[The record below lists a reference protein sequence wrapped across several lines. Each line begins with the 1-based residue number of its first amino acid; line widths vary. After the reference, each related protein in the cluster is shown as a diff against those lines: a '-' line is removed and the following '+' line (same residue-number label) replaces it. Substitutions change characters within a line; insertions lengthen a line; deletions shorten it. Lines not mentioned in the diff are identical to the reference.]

1 MVRLFLGLVCL
12 VHGVAHLVGFF
23 AAWRPSVIPELQHKT
38 TVLSGKL
45 DLGEAG
51 IRVMGVLWLMLAV
64 AFVCVGAMV
73 VLKMPLAIPAVL
85 AAAAVSG
92 VLSLIAWPESQIG
105 VFVNLGVA
113 AFVFA
118 ALRYGWL

>member
-1 MVRLFLGLVCL
+1 M
-12 VHGVAHLVGFF
+12 HGVAHLVGFL

-45 DLGEAG
+45 DLGETG
-51 IRVMGVLWLMLAV
+51 IRVMGVLWLTLAV
-64 AFVCVGAMV
+64 AFVGVGAMV

-92 VLSLIAWPESQIG
+92 LLSLIAWPDSQIG

-113 AFVFA
+113 AF
-118 ALRYGWL
+118 